1 MDSFLNPTA
10 MLGIFAAVIG
20 FIVLY
25 EIGRLM
31 GARQASKI
39 WTAVTGI
46 SLEELEART
55 FKNQLDHLQDAI
67 KRTRK
72 AH

>member
-1 MDSFLNPTA
+1 MDSFLSPTG
-10 MLGIFAAVIG
+10 MLGIFAAVVG

-31 GARQASKI
+31 GARQASKM
-39 WTAVTGI
+39 WTAVTGM

-55 FKNQLDHLQDAI
+55 FEKQLEHLQDAI
-67 KRTRK
+67 ERARK
-72 AH
+72 AD

>member
-1 MDSFLNPTA
+1 MDWILTPRV
-10 MLGIFAAVIG
+10 MLGIFAAFVG

-31 GARQASKI
+31 GARQASKM

-46 SLEELEART
+46 SLEELEARA
-55 FKNQLDHLQDAI
+55 FKSQLDHLQDAV
-67 KRTRK
+67 KRARK
-72 AH
+72 AD